1 MRIPV
6 SPLIAFVIALTLSP
20 TVRSQDKTDEK
31 EVEKPEKAEKAEEKA
46 EKIEPEGDASDSSV
60 GASKESTITKLS
72 ITEAERLM
80 KSLDLEFE
88 EMDNGV
94 YRFDLGDFKVLF
106 YNKKQ
111 ALQLYAGFTGFDVTL
126 GRINEWNRTKR
137 FSKAYLDDDDDP
149 CLESDFDLEGGVS
162 LNSISE
168 FIKTFGISVETFHEH
183 ISD

>member
-1 MRIPV
+1 MRFPV
-6 SPLIAFVIALTLSP
+6 CPIAAVLIALPMLCYA
-20 TVRSQDKTDEK
+20 QDA
-31 EVEKPEKAEKAEEKA
+31 VEDKDVEKAEKAEKAGEKA
-46 EKIEPEGDASDSSV
+46 ERNESEGTDPAEASPAVAEDAV
-60 GASKESTITKLS
+60 VTKLS
-72 ITEAERLM
+72 ISEAERLM
-80 KSLDLEFE
+80 KSLELEFE

-149 CLESDFDLEGGVS
+149 CLESDLDLEGGVS
-162 LNSISE
+162 VKSIGE
-168 FIKTFGISVETFHEH
+168 FIKTFGISVETFHDH